1 MKCPGAYKRHI
12 RMAATSG
19 NWFKAS
25 SHDKTHPNWV
35 CTPLTEDG
43 DIALHIAV
51 SMEHTSFVG
60 KLVEHMSMQDM
71 EIFKV
76 DGNNAFCMAAISG
89 NVEIATILLRKNPG
103 LIWTRGHKDMLPI
116 ELASSAGKPLMV
128 KFLFERTREDMHLNV
143 SFQDIVRLFFLAL
156 TNSTYSKSS
165 TYMFFII

>member
-12 RMAATSG
+12 CRAAILG
-19 NWFKAS
+19 DWVEAS
-25 SHDKTHPNWV
+25 SYDKTHPTWV

-43 DIALHIAV
+43 DIALHVAV
-51 SMEHTSFVG
+51 SMEQTSFVEN
-60 KLVEHMSMQDM
+60 LVGRMSMQDM
-71 EIFKV
+71 EILKA

-143 SFQDIVRLFFLAL
+143 SFQDIIRLFFLAL